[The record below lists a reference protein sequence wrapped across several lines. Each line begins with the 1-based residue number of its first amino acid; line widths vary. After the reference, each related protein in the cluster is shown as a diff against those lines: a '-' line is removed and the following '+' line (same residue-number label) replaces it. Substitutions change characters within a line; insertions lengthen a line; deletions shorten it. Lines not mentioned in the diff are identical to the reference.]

1 MNYNI
6 FIQRNRFAVMIDEQ
20 KQLAPLADHI
30 DKQDGFRTEEYRYN
44 IRSKQGTIIVS
55 TNIGSHN
62 PTTCRLLEK
71 IVQTYCNENK

>member
-1 MNYNI
+1 MNYKI

-55 TNIGSHN
+55 TNSN
-62 PTTCRLLEK
+62 NLTACRLLEK
-71 IVQTYCNENK
+71 IVQTYCDENK